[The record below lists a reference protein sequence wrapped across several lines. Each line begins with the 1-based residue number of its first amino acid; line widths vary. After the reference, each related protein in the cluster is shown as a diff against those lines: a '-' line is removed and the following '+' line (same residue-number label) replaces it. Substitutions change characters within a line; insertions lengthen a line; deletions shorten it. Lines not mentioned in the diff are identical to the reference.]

1 MLLLLYCVCF
11 KGGKRERKGR
21 EQGEKK
27 EKNRNEAKPK
37 AEKKKTPSLSSYR
50 LLDEHVARLPL
61 PLRVVGRPGVPRG
74 GAAVRVRDAAAVVR
88 DLDAAEDEL
97 VVALL
102 EAVEVEAVADAE
114 GEDRGGGGGRGG
126 VDGCCCGGRGED
138 GAARRKGKCF

>member
-1 MLLLLYCVCF
+1 M
-11 KGGKRERKGR
+11 
-21 EQGEKK
+21 QQ
-27 EKNRNEAKPK
+27 
-37 AEKKKTPSLSSYR
+37 
-50 LLDEHVARLPL
+50 
-61 PLRVVGRPGVPRG
+61 RV
-74 GAAVRVRDAAAVVR
+74 AVRVRDAAAVVR

-126 VDGCCCGGRGED
+126 VDGCCRGGRGED